1 MSSFLFIDLSI
12 MIYNDFIPRFGSPP
26 RVHHDQGGEFEN
38 RLSTGFSPSLLLFA
52 RAPRLPIDLM
62 FNLTV
67 KERPVYVNK
76 WKKAMQEAYALASRS
91 RPRENNRTRSDSRV
105 QGKTTE
111 RQTSEFECSK
121 TRR

>member
-1 MSSFLFIDLSI
+1 

-38 RLSTGFSPSLLLFA
+38 RLTTGFSPSLLLFA

-67 KERPVYVNK
+67 KERPTPYPVYVNK
-76 WKKAMQEAYALASRS
+76 WRKAMQEAYALASRS